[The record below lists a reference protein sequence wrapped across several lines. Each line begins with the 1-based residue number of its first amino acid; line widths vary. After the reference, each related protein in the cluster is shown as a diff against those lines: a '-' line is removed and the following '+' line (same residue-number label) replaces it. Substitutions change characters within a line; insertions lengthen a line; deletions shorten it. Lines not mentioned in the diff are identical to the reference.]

1 MSDSISQRLC
11 KKCNTSYPHTDEFFH
26 KDKTMK
32 SGLKGHCKQCSI
44 KAASGYYE
52 EHRGDV
58 LEAKRIHRV
67 ENLEAYAERDRERY
81 RKNPE
86 KEKAR
91 WADYRA
97 RNHEKVLNATRDW
110 RARNPDKIKAYS
122 KRYYKD
128 HAHAL
133 RAKSRKYYQEHY
145 QEIIAKAKNYNAQR
159 RLMEK
164 NQGDGYTASDVR
176 LQYRS
181 QHGKC
186 WHCGKQVGKKF
197 HVDHLIPLKKGGKHD
212 ASNIVISCAFCNLS
226 KKDKLCYIWNGKL
239 F

>member
-1 MSDSISQRLC
+1 VPHIVHEKTCPRC
-11 KKCNTSYPHTDEFFH
+11 KQSYPHTEEYFH
-26 KDKTMK
+26 KDKSMK
-32 SGLKGHCKQCSI
+32 NGLKGHCKQCAIRS
-44 KAASGYYE
+44 ATSYYE
-52 EHRGDV
+52 SNRLDV
-58 LEAKRIHRV
+58 LEAKRIHRI
-67 ENLEAYAERDRERY
+67 ENLEAYAQRDRNRY
-81 RKNPE
+81 INNPE
-86 KEKAR
+86 REKAR
-91 WADYRA
+91 WANYRA
-97 RNHEKVLNATRDW
+97 RNHEKVLNSTREW
-110 RARNPDKIKAYS
+110 RSRNPDKIKDYT

-128 HAHAL
+128 HEHAM

-145 QEIIAKAKNYNAQR
+145 EEIIAKAKNRNAAR

-164 NQGDGYTASDVR
+164 NQGDGYTAADVR

-186 WHCGKQVGKKF
+186 WHCGTHVGKRF

-226 KKDKLCYIWNGKL
+226 KKDKLCYLWNGRL